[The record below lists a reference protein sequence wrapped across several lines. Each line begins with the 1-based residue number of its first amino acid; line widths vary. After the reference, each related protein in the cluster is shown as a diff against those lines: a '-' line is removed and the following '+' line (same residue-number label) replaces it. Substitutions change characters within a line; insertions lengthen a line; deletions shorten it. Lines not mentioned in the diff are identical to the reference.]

1 MTTATTA
8 GLSPEVFAALSPVDQ
23 AIAIAKYQATHASNA
38 SSAAPVTDVAV
49 VNTSTA
55 VAMPTSG
62 RKLTMEELATGTMA
76 VDDFLK
82 VSQFGLLVGK
92 DAKKPVDT
100 FRAKLLMVEGVGYV
114 PNMTI
119 KFGQNP
125 VNYVKTYDLA
135 KTANGK
141 SWPAELE
148 RISRIDSNARP
159 YPAADIA
166 LTLLADAGAMKAGQ
180 SVGHTTATTSF
191 KHFKKLCEDVAQAGL
206 SGKEVEV
213 EVGFEARSKN
223 NNNWGELKFK
233 LIGLYEEAGSDE

>member
-1 MTTATTA
+1 MTTANTA
-8 GLSPEVFAALSPVDQ
+8 GLSPEAFAALSPVDQ
-23 AIAIAKYQATHASNA
+23 AIAIAKYQATNVSP
-38 SSAAPVTDVAV
+38 APVTDVAV
-49 VNTSTA
+49 VNTSSTA
-55 VAMPTSG
+55 VAMPSAG
-62 RKLTMEELATGTMA
+62 KKLTMEELATGTMA

-125 VNYVKTYDLA
+125 VNYVKTCDLA
-135 KTANGK
+135 RTANGK

-148 RISRIDSNARP
+148 RISRIDPNARP

-166 LTLLADAGAMKAGQ
+166 LTLLEDAGVMKAGQ

-191 KHFKKLCEDVAQAGL
+191 KHFKKLCEDVTQAGL
-206 SGKEVEV
+206 TGKEIEV
-213 EVGFEARSKN
+213 EVGFEARTKN

-233 LIGLYEEAGSDE
+233 LIGRYEEAGSDE

>member
-1 MTTATTA
+1 MTTANTA

-23 AIAIAKYQATHASNA
+23 AIAIAKYQATNA
-38 SSAAPVTDVAV
+38 TPSAPVTDVAV

-55 VAMPTSG
+55 VAMPTGG

-148 RISRIDSNARP
+148 RISRIDPNARP
-159 YPAADIA
+159 YPAADLA
-166 LTLLADAGAMKAGQ
+166 LVLLADAGAMKAGQ

-191 KHFKKLCEDVAQAGL
+191 KHFKKLCEDVNQAGL
-206 SGKEVEV
+206 NGKEVEV